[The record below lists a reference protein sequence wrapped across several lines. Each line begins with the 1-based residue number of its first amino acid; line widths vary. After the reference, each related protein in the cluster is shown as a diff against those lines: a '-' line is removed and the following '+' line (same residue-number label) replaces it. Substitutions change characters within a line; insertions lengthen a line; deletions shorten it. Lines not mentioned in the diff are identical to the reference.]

1 MIKYTQKE
9 GNRVAPLTVI
19 GDAEFKKQIAS
30 APALGYLL
38 FGEEDYLKGFSLRQ
52 ARETLCGDPTF
63 ACFNELQL
71 DAVDYTPEA
80 LREALRGALMP
91 LPMMAE
97 RKVVLL
103 RGLDFTSM
111 KQNDIDA
118 LCDVLAELADYDYNT
133 LLIPVASGAIDEMY
147 QPKKNRAS
155 KHLTQLGKHL
165 TLVQFERCTPAKLC
179 GWCIRHF
186 EHNGASATTAL
197 CQMLI
202 ETCGR
207 DMMTLAGEI
216 DKLSFYV
223 LSHGRRE
230 VTADDI
236 TAVACSTVEFGTFA
250 FTNALTERNTELA
263 LAVLADMKFRRVDP
277 IIVLSEVIRT
287 GCDMLSVLLLAA
299 EGKTNAEISRAMNGL
314 NDFVVG
320 RYRASAANAGEAALR
335 RTIAA
340 CREADRALKLS
351 PQGYQAL
358 EQLICSL

>member
-1 MIKYTQKE
+1 M
-9 GNRVAPLTVI
+9 APLTVI
-19 GDAEFKKQIAS
+19 GDAEFKKQITS

-38 FGEEDYLKGFSLRQ
+38 FGEEDYLKSFALRQ
-52 ARETLCGDPTF
+52 ARETLCGNPTF

-71 DAVDYTPEA
+71 DAIDHTPEA

-111 KQNDIDA
+111 KQTDIDA

-133 LLIPVASGAIDEMY
+133 LLIPVASGAIDETY

-155 KHLTQLGKHL
+155 KHLTQLGKYL
-165 TLVQFERCTPAKLC
+165 TLVQFERCTPAKLS

-186 EHNGASATTAL
+186 EHNGAVASPAL
-197 CQMLI
+197 CQTLI

-207 DMMTLAGEI
+207 DMMTLASEI
-216 DKLSFYV
+216 DKISFYA

-230 VTADDI
+230 VTVDDI
-236 TAVACSTVEFGTFA
+236 VTAASTTVEFDTFA
-250 FTNALTERNTELA
+250 FTNALTERNTAGA

-277 IIVLSEVIRT
+277 LFALSEVIRT
-287 GCDMLSVLLLAA
+287 ACDMLSVLMLAT

-314 NDFVVG
+314 HEFVVG
-320 RYRASAANAGEAALR
+320 RYRKSATTAGEAALR
-335 RTIAA
+335 RMIAA

-351 PQGYQAL
+351 PQGYLAL